1 MRNTILMLINNP
13 TITICIVFVVNKQN
27 TEILSLFGKDSKT
40 EQEVSCK
47 ANNFIIFMT
56 FINDVGLLLLFFY
69 GFSTLKI

>member
-27 TEILSLFGKDSKT
+27 TEILSLFGNDSKT

-56 FINDVGLLLLFFY
+56 FINDVGLLFFLMD
-69 GFSTLKI
+69 SPL